1 MNILLVDDEPG
12 IREGLAVLLRR
23 KGDEVRT
30 AADGASARSALA
42 EREYDVVITDWRL
55 PDGTAAAY
63 LGDCR
68 APALA
73 VSGHPEEVQGAAA
86 VRAVLQKPVTPAR
99 LEEWLHKLVA
109 PTPAPT
115 ARPLP
120 ADVAAV
126 VAAATE
132 LLAGDATIYED
143 GTYVAVVGCVPNP
156 PDADRLAR
164 LGGDRRLLRVDG
176 AWRVEL
182 RWFRDGRPDGGVPV
196 VGAQGVWPAVRELAV
211 DLDGVDA
218 DPAAFAEWL
227 DEVAA
232 RRSRGERVHL
242 LNVPRAMHFW
252 AISHGRAHDMPMR
265 GAIGPQLPADLADLW
280 SEP

>member
-23 KGDEVRT
+23 KGHEVRT
-30 AADGASARSALA
+30 AADCASARSALT
-42 EREYDVVITDWRL
+42 ESEYDVVVTDWRL

-63 LGDCR
+63 LADCR

-73 VSGHPEEVQGAAA
+73 VSGHPEEVSGAPA
-86 VRAVLQKPVTPAR
+86 VRAVLQKPVTPSQ
-99 LEEWLHKLVA
+99 LEEWLHKVVA
-109 PTPAPT
+109 PTPAAPT
-115 ARPLP
+115 KPLP

-126 VAAATE
+126 VEAATE
-132 LLAGDATIYED
+132 LLGGDVKIYDD
-143 GTYVAVVGCVPNP
+143 GTYVAVVGVGQDPQCPE
-156 PDADRLAR
+156 RLAK

-176 AWRVEL
+176 AWRAEL
-182 RWFRDGRPDGGVPV
+182 RWFRDGRPDGAVPV
-196 VGAQGVWPAVRELAV
+196 VRAEYPWPRVRELAV
-211 DLDGVDA
+211 DLDGADE

-227 DEVAA
+227 DEVAV

-242 LNVPRAMHFW
+242 LNVPRALHFW